1 MTMDEYKA
9 AGNEAQQYVWAG
21 AIPLQIHLHDSEVT
35 TLPPPS
41 PALILASRFGY
52 LPLLVPQI
60 KPFFS
65 SLLPPGVDT
74 VWFDYKGLPLKWYI
88 PTGVLF
94 DLLCAEPERPW
105 NITVHFRGYPGNLL
119 IPCEGEESVKW
130 NFINALKE
138 AAYII
143 NGNCKNIMN
152 MSQSDQAELWL
163 SVLKGRMEVYHGVS
177 SKLKLEVA
185 GDEFSFKL
193 NSSSSKAL
201 QGINDSNATAPTRT
215 GRIPVRLYLRSIVE
229 DIDHLED
236 SHIVDNWDK
245 ISYINHPVEAN
256 GNCFTLY
263 DAVKALL
270 PELFADKSSI
280 YANQRVEEVGEELR
294 SEEASSSAG
303 PEDTAEISSERAGSL
318 SDNAEIKLV
327 RIQGIEPKMEIPFAW
342 IANNLMNPEHYL
354 HICVYIKIREPINI

>member
-65 SLLPPGVDT
+65 SLLPPGVD
-74 VWFDYKGLPLKWYI
+74 
-88 PTGVLF
+88 
-94 DLLCAEPERPW
+94 
-105 NITVHFRGYPGNLL
+105 TVHFRGYPGNLL